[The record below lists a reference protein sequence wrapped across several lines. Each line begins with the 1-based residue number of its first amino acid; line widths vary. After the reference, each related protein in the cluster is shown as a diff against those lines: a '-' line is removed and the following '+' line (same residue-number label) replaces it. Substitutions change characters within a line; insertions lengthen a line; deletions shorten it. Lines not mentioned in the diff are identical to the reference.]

1 MGGRALAGARL
12 LARKAAKEGAFP
24 SQIKLQAS
32 GTCLERLRMPIYS
45 TYNIS
50 QDAATWPLP
59 AHLRE
64 IRMQLY
70 SLSSCATPYRRGR
83 KIGLLIISVKRFLKG
98 ERPASKAQSWEASAS
113 HMLIS
118 RAYATSAAGRGG
130 VQRRDGGRLGPAAAS
145 GDGPSSTWP
154 SRAVRAVRLAM
165 DRARLE
171 AAARV

>member
-1 MGGRALAGARL
+1 MGGRALVGARL

-70 SLSSCATPYRRGR
+70 SLSSCACQTLFEGGAPC
-83 KIGLLIISVKRFLKG
+83 FKG
-98 ERPASKAQSWEASAS
+98 AV
-113 HMLIS
+113 M
-118 RAYATSAAGRGG
+118 GG
-130 VQRRDGGRLGPAAAS
+130 
-145 GDGPSSTWP
+145 
-154 SRAVRAVRLAM
+154 
-165 DRARLE
+165 
-171 AAARV
+171 